1 MSYTRILEY
10 VWFFT
15 VCFVYIF
22 IAIVLIVKLF
32 IDLIKGE
39 NIDESNMQ

>member
-1 MSYTRILEY
+1 MSYSRIMDF

-22 IAIVLIVKLF
+22 IAIVLIVKFF
-32 IDLIKGE
+32 IDLIKGGE
-39 NIDESNMQ
+39 E